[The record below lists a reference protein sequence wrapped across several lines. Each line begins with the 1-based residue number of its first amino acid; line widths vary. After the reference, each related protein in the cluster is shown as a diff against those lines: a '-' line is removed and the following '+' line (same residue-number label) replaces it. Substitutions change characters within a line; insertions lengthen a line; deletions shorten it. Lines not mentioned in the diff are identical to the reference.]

1 MSNFVKIPTA
11 VAAVVVVVVVVDI
24 VEMLK
29 KTATE
34 YHTDFYNTTYV
45 LIFASKTGDFK

>member
-1 MSNFVKIPTA
+1 LLLLFVI
-11 VAAVVVVVVVVDI
+11 VVVVVDV

-34 YHTDFYNTTYV
+34 YHTDFNNT
-45 LIFASKTGDFK
+45 LFIFASKTGDFK